1 MTIALDRGKILTTG
15 RKAVEAYLQKLHIY
29 KSTADFEAGS
39 KLYSDMTT
47 VDPKFWGTDV
57 RNEVLRNKQPRKVFV
72 QANTVLEEASGKV
85 ELKEYDASVEGMIK
99 SYAERDVWVFEP
111 SPYEY
116 KILLPLLFAIPLSLL
131 ANVFITLSL
140 MLIAEQ

>member
-1 MTIALDRGKILTTG
+1 MRCFLEAGDDFCKLKYEKDDLSDMTIALDRGKILTTG

-39 KLYSDMTT
+39 KLYTDMTT

-72 QANTVLEEASGKV
+72 QANTVLDELSGKV
-85 ELKEYDASVEGMIK
+85 ELKEYEASIEGMIK
-99 SYAERDVWVFEP
+99 SYAERDV
-111 SPYEY
+111 
-116 KILLPLLFAIPLSLL
+116 
-131 ANVFITLSL
+131 
-140 MLIAEQ
+140 